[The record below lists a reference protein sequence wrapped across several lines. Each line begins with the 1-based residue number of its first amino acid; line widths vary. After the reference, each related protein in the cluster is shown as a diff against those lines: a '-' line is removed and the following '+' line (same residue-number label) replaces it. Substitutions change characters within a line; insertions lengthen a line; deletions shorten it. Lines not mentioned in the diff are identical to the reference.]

1 MTYEIYR
8 QGIKKISTGIKVLD
22 DALKGGIPER
32 RTTIIVGGA
41 GCGKSIL
48 SMEGLYRRAL
58 NGSPGIFVS
67 FEEKEDSIRA
77 NMATLGW
84 DIGQLEERGL
94 LFLHSVFF
102 PVDAI
107 QSGRFDIKSIFNMLA
122 AKAQKMAAT
131 SIVIDSIDMLLRH
144 INDAHRELTELG
156 LITNFLS
163 EQGLTTIIT
172 VKSLERDRKYNY
184 HEMLDF
190 MADCVIYLSTH
201 IQGETIIRSLLIT
214 EYSLRITKFRSS
226 DFEKNEFPFIISESG
241 IELLPISSMELK
253 YKPLGEHLTT
263 GITRLN
269 QMLGNGF
276 RRASSVLIAGT
287 TGSAK
292 TTLAAT
298 FVRERC
304 SKGENVL
311 YINFEQSIDAMQG
324 NLLSVGI
331 DLNPYVEKKLLFHLS
346 GMPESMGSGE
356 HLLRAINAIHQQ
368 KPEHVIIDAI
378 SATERMGGKAAFMYV
393 VRLMS
398 VCKNN
403 GITCIMLNQTKRFMN
418 VTELSSV
425 EVSSMIDTV
434 LALNM
439 VQSGGELN
447 RLILVL
453 KSRGSAHSN
462 QYREFAITDQG
473 IIILDVCDV
482 AEDGSILTGVMRQ
495 SFEEKLRA
503 DNIRKTNAS
512 IRLRLQADE
521 IEAELKSEANGCSTR
536 YQMRDDPFMN
546 NREKGDN

>member
-1 MTYEIYR
+1 MTYETCK
-8 QGIKKISTGIKVLD
+8 QSIKKISTGIYILD

-48 SMEGLYRRAL
+48 SMTGLYHRAL
-58 NGSPGIFVS
+58 KGSPGIFVS

-107 QSGRFDIKSIFNMLA
+107 QSGRFDIKSIFKMLVT
-122 AKAQKMAAT
+122 KAQKMAAT
-131 SIVIDSIDMLLRH
+131 SIVIDAIDMLSRH
-144 INDAHRELTELG
+144 LNDAHRELTELEIIKN
-156 LITNFLS
+156 LLS
-163 EQGLTTIIT
+163 EQGITTIIT
-172 VKSLERDRKYNY
+172 VKSWERDRQHHY

-190 MADCVIYLSTH
+190 MADCVIYLNMR
-201 IQGETIIRSLLIT
+201 IQDAMITRHLLIT
-214 EYSLRITKFRSS
+214 KYRGS
-226 DFEKNEFPFIISESG
+226 DFEKTEYPYVISESG
-241 IELLPISSMELK
+241 IELLPISSIELK

-263 GITRLN
+263 GISRLN

-276 RRASSVLIAGT
+276 RRASSILIAGT

-304 SKGENVL
+304 SKGENIL
-311 YINFEQSIDAMQG
+311 YINFEQSIDAMLG
-324 NLLSVGI
+324 NLLAVGI
-331 DLNPYVEKKLLFHLS
+331 DLHPYVEKKRLLHLS

-356 HLLRAINAIHQQ
+356 HLLRAIKAIHQH

-403 GITCIMLNQTKRFMN
+403 GITCLMLNQTKKFMDIM
-418 VTELSSV
+418 ELSGI

-439 VQSGGELN
+439 VQSGGEMN

-473 IIILDVCDV
+473 VKILDVCEV
-482 AEDGSILTGVMRQ
+482 TEDGNILTGVMRQ
-495 SFEEKLRA
+495 SLEEKARA
-503 DNIRKTNAS
+503 DKIKKTNAAM
-512 IRLRLQADE
+512 RLRLQADE
-521 IEAELKSEANGCSTR
+521 IEAEMQSEAKGCSVR

-546 NREKGDN
+546 NSEEGDN